1 MSESRDPSVIE
12 PLQRRTYEAA
22 QLVRQH
28 PPVLR
33 HPNKQLLFAIGS
45 PADAVHSGR
54 LEYSRWPEIP
64 LPPPLEL
71 DATRLDRLVM
81 VCDGYYDYRP
91 TLDPAGAVEWHV
103 NFADPNV
110 FYAYGWVFFAQDEIQ
125 VAEARYVLGVDGLP
139 ADVAEFALAVADG
152 WQGVG
157 LGSRLLGALVAR
169 ARAAG
174 LRKLRGSVMA
184 DNVPML
190 TLAQRLGARLRGD
203 PEEASLMIAD
213 FELTR
218 VA

>member
-1 MSESRDPSVIE
+1 MDVATIASPTFRIHRYPAALIDRVQLADGRSV
-12 PLQRRTYEAA
+12 
-22 QLVRQH
+22 LVR
-28 PPVLR
+28 PVLPQDSELQQR
-33 HPNKQLLFAIGS
+33 FVRTLSAQSRYRRF
-45 PADAVHSGR
+45 HSA
-54 LEYSRWPEIP
+54 LN
-64 LPPPLEL
+64 EL
-71 DATRLDRLVM
+71 SEA
-81 VCDGYYDYRP
+81 
-91 TLDPAGAVEWHV
+91 TLDWLTRV
-103 NFADPNV
+103 D
-110 FYAYGWVFFAQDEIQ
+110 YASHLALVAETFDEHGDEIQ